1 MDPSIRLY
9 LQLGSSKAEPSPR
22 AREAELISRRGS
34 LQLPPRGL
42 RPRPG
47 GTTVLPARPE
57 AASSSS
63 SSSNSGSSSRGG
75 SAGRPGAGVPG
86 SRMSN
91 QLGSHLGE
99 RWVTSPGRLSTGGTK
114 GDGAENPGS
123 HVAFPTGCSR
133 AQGLLS
139 GFQFQ
144 VHRLQGLIEIGT
156 GKGSPRHTVVL
167 SLT

>member
-1 MDPSIRLY
+1 MVKASWTPLY
-9 LQLGSSKAEPSPR
+9 FSTSSSDLASQSPVREPSPR

-47 GTTVLPARPE
+47 GATVLPARPE

-63 SSSNSGSSSRGG
+63 NSGSSSRG

-86 SRMSN
+86 ARMGN

-99 RWVTSPGRLSTGGTK
+99 R
-114 GDGAENPGS
+114 
-123 HVAFPTGCSR
+123 
-133 AQGLLS
+133 
-139 GFQFQ
+139 
-144 VHRLQGLIEIGT
+144 
-156 GKGSPRHTVVL
+156 
-167 SLT
+167 